1 MARPAHEPTK
11 ETRLL
16 VKNLVAVGM
25 PQEDIASKLDM
36 SVDTLARHYR
46 KELDEG
52 IADANAT
59 IARTLFNQ
67 AKAGNVACMIFWLKT
82 RAGWKETNR
91 HELTDGEGKG
101 LPCIEVVFKDPQ

>member
-1 MARPAHEPTK
+1 MARPAHQPTR
-11 ETRLL
+11 ETKLL

-25 PQEDIASKLDM
+25 LQEDIASKLDM

-59 IARTLFNQ
+59 IAKKLFDE
-67 AKAGNVACMIFWLKT
+67 AKSGNVACMIFWLKT
-82 RAGWKETNR
+82 RANWKETNR
-91 HELTDGEGKG
+91 HELSGPEGKA